1 MPKVLWCLL
10 SYFSDHD
17 RVVSTDIYTTVR
29 KFELFGCV
37 TTLARFGRRPELSP
51 SDERKLLG
59 TTKAR
64 ACHELETAGT
74 AAVPMDSE
82 GTKQEKK
89 SLLQNW
95 CSQGQLK
102 FAAHKQ
108 HAFWRKIYGQLR
120 QSLMYL
126 ATMPRH
132 MFGGVNEKPLSLCL
146 SYIYP
151 HTQDLISY
159 TYKIKWLPNFKII

>member
-1 MPKVLWCLL
+1 MRSSLGGISKQLQIPRSVQ
-10 SYFSDHD
+10 
-17 RVVSTDIYTTVR
+17 TTVR
-29 KFELFGCV
+29 KFKLFGCV
-37 TTLARFGRRPELSP
+37 TTTLARFGRRPKLSP
-51 SDERKLLG
+51 SSLSWAGNCRNSSSPHGFRGYQTRK
-59 TTKAR
+59 
-64 ACHELETAGT
+64 
-74 AAVPMDSE
+74 
-82 GTKQEKK
+82 KK

-95 CSQGQLK
+95 YPQGQLK